1 MTVIE
6 LILVGPQSALKMTSS
21 AKKRI
26 KSPPYEPPGLT
37 EHERLYIKALE
48 QEFIEQRLRVQ
59 LYQTVISQAFHLT
72 AIHLTDA
79 PLFSNLK
86 NSHSI

>member
-1 MTVIE
+1 MSVIE
-6 LILVGPQSALKMTSS
+6 LTLAAPQSALKMTSR

-48 QEFIEQRLRVQ
+48 QELIEQRLRVQ
-59 LYQTVISQAFHLT
+59 LYQTVISQASEELGVD
-72 AIHLTDA
+72 I
-79 PLFSNLK
+79 LK
-86 NSHSI
+86 KLGAHRSGP